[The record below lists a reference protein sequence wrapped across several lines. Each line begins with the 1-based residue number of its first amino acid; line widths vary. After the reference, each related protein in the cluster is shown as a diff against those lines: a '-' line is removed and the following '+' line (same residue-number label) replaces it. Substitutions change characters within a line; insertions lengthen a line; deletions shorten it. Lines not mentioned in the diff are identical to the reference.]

1 MPGFFCLHIPHFAAW
16 TLAQSEP
23 ALQNRAFA
31 VCDRGIVV
39 AASPLAIE
47 AGVKVG
53 QTSGRA
59 QGRLSS
65 LLIVARDLHREV
77 LAWDEVQRA
86 FYGLTPQVEAAA
98 PGLLFASVD
107 PKKVMPLLK
116 AWKGQG
122 GAAGDRATAQLAALS
137 AEPGTVRVVRP
148 DREAPFGDGLRLSLL
163 EEAGVSAASLKRLAW
178 FGWTY
183 VGALRVLTRR
193 QIEEQVGS
201 DGAALFRFAQGPR
214 CQSNLRPVSTF
225 TPPEEVSATLGFEF
239 PAREPSE
246 WEGALDQL
254 LEKACAGLGTRSA
267 RTLEV
272 RIETPIVPLC
282 ARRVLKEPLTEARTL
297 RAPALA
303 AVGEALQALAPLPPV
318 ILKLEVRLGALSCA
332 PTQASL
338 FAGDKAEKVE
348 RPRRL
353 RAALESV
360 EARFCSKAGHFV
372 ADEADSPFPE
382 EQWRLDP
389 ASSWLPALEL
399 LHKRREAGARTGARR
414 KTGAK

>member
-1 MPGFFCLHIPHFAAW
+1 M
-16 TLAQSEP
+16 
-23 ALQNRAFA
+23 
-31 VCDRGIVV
+31 V
-39 AASPLAIE
+39 AASPLALE
-47 AGVKVG
+47 AGVRPG

-65 LLIVARDLHREV
+65 LLIVARDAHREV

-86 FYGLTPQVEAAA
+86 FYGLTPQVEAVA
-98 PGLLFASVD
+98 PGLLFAGVE
-107 PKKVMPLLK
+107 PKKVMPLLR
-116 AWKGQG
+116 AWNGQG

-137 AEPGTVRVVRP
+137 AEPGTVRVVRSG
-148 DREAPFGDGLRLSLL
+148 REAPFGDGLRLSLL
-163 EEAGVSAASLKRLAW
+163 EETGVSAASLKRLAW

-214 CQSNLRPVSTF
+214 CPANMRLVSTF
-225 TPPEEVSATLGFEF
+225 NPPEEVGSALSFEF
-239 PAREPSE
+239 PAREPGE
-246 WEGALDQL
+246 WEGALDLL
-254 LEKACAGLGTRSA
+254 LEQACTELGVRSA

-282 ARRVLKEPLTEARTL
+282 ARRVLKEPLSQPNML

-303 AVGEALQALAPLPPV
+303 ALDEALQALAPLPPV
-318 ILKLEVRLGALSCA
+318 ITKLEVRLGALSCA

-338 FAGDKAEKVE
+338 FAGDKVEKTE

-353 RAALESV
+353 RAALESM
-360 EARFCSKAGHFV
+360 EARFTNKAGHFV
-372 ADEADSPFPE
+372 TDQADSPFPE
-382 EQWRLDP
+382 EQWRMET
-389 ASSWLPALEL
+389 ASGWLPALEAL
-399 LHKRREAGARTGARR
+399 QKRRETGAKANPRRKAGAR
-414 KTGAK
+414 